1 LSQLPKGLEET
12 YFRCIK
18 RIAFSET
25 CALKVLKWVSFA
37 TYPLHIEELREA
49 VAFDIEDD
57 SWDAAKIPRAE
68 FIIGCCANLVVVDP
82 TDNCVRFAHSSVRQF
97 LDSNRENY
105 ILGYPQSAEE
115 GQLECGELCIAY
127 LSFSNF
133 GLELVNPDNQ
143 TVAINVPISTPI
155 SLAGESLGPPFTKL
169 FSKVWKTKTSPMP
182 LEFRRLQPLPKP
194 GVAQYRFLNYAAAN
208 WALQTKHIKVKS
220 PMWHKFKQL
229 AFTFNES
236 WNFHPWMSGG
246 RSALSRLH
254 SLFGWAVKEQHI
266 PLLTLATNSKKDIKE
281 VCDIP
286 LIDEGIPALHV
297 AAKLGYKQVLKVLL
311 NICTVNRFDKDGFTA
326 LHHAVMKGQLG
337 TVKMLSSA
345 PGVDIDA
352 RSSKNFQRS
361 PLWVAAHH
369 GRLEI
374 ATVLINRGA
383 NLNVKDATSG
393 RTPLFCA
400 VECANFGLVEVLLQ
414 NGCDANSED
423 SRRRTPFFQ
432 AMKNNDPI
440 TSRLLLEKTFITE
453 GRGLMLF
460 LAAENNFETI
470 MELLLVNS
478 TRTERLFRDSK
489 GLTPL
494 HLAVRNGFETITRQ
508 IITHSSQ
515 EERNSKDNE
524 GLTPLHWAVRNG
536 FEAITRLILLDS
548 GREERNSKDNEGLTP
563 LHWAARNG
571 FEEITSL
578 LLRYLDPVEMQI
590 TDNKGLTPL
599 HWAAINGFETTIEQL
614 LVYANPQNML
624 SRDSSGRRALHSAA
638 MNGREQE
645 VKALLERTTNIDCVD
660 NWGQTPLML
669 AVQNNNIPII
679 ELLVEHGAEPGFRDN
694 RERSPLSFAKTTAV
708 MNILYNDFTP
718 DRYPLIWAVVE
729 GNEEEVAS
737 LLKQGLYPDDIG
749 PGGYTALYW
758 ANRNKNKTI
767 IKLLKK

>member
-1 LSQLPKGLEET
+1 LEET
-12 YFRCIK
+12 YCRCIE
-18 RIAFSET
+18 RIGFSET

-97 LDSNRENY
+97 LDNNRENY

-143 TVAINVPISTPI
+143 TVAINVPIPTPI

-182 LEFRRLQPLPKP
+182 LEFRRLQAIPKP
-194 GVAQYRFLNYAAAN
+194 GGAQYRFLNYATVN
-208 WALQTKHIKVKS
+208 WALQTKHINVKS

-254 SLFGWAVKEQHI
+254 SLFGWAVKEQHV
-266 PLLTLATNSKKDIKE
+266 PLLALATKSKKDIKE

-286 LIDEGIPALHV
+286 LIDEGLPALHV
-297 AAKLGYKQVLKVLL
+297 AAKFGYKQMLKVLL
-311 NICTVNRFDKDGFTA
+311 DICTVNRYDKDGFTA
-326 LHHAVMKGQLG
+326 LHHAVIKRHLDI
-337 TVKMLSSA
+337 VKILSST

-352 RSSKNFQRS
+352 RSSKNLQRS

-374 ATVLINRGA
+374 ATLLISKGA
-383 NLNVKDATSG
+383 DLNVKDATFG

-400 VECANFGLVEVLLQ
+400 VECGNFGLVEVLIQ
-414 NGCDANSED
+414 NGCDVNSQD
-423 SRRRTPFFQ
+423 YQGRTPLLQ

-440 TSRLLLEKTFITE
+440 TSRLLLEKTVVME
-453 GRGLMLF
+453 GRGSMLL
-460 LAAENNFETI
+460 LAAENKFETI
-470 MELLLVNS
+470 MELLLVNA
-478 TRTERLFRDSK
+478 TRKERLSRDSK

-494 HLAVRNGFETITRQ
+494 HWAVKNGFETITSQ
-508 IITHSSQ
+508 ILTHS
-515 EERNSKDNE
+515 D
-524 GLTPLHWAVRNG
+524 
-536 FEAITRLILLDS
+536 
-548 GREERNSKDNEGLTP
+548 REERTSKDNEGLTP

-571 FEEITSL
+571 FETITSL
-578 LLRYLDPVEMQI
+578 ILFHSSLEEIPSK
-590 TDNKGLTPL
+590 DNEGLTPL
-599 HWAAINGFETTIEQL
+599 HWAARNGFETTVKQL
-614 LVYANPQNML
+614 LVYATPQYIS
-624 SRDSSGRRALHSAA
+624 SRDYRGRQALHLAVMHDHIRVVLS
-638 MNGREQE
+638 
-645 VKALLERTTNIDCVD
+645 LLEKITNINCVD

-669 AVQNNNIPII
+669 AVQKNNIPII
-679 ELLVEHGAEPGFRDN
+679 ELLVENGAEPGFRDD
-694 RERSPLSFAKTTAV
+694 RERSSLSFAKTTAV
-708 MNILYNDFTP
+708 MSILYNDFTP

-729 GNEEEVAS
+729 GNEEAVAS
-737 LLKQGLYPDDIG
+737 LLEQGIYPDDIG

-758 ANRNKNKTI
+758 ATRNNHKAI
-767 IKLLKK
+767 IKLLKKYRPQE